1 MNIEELSE
9 NLYDDLNGR
18 ILTVDYTDDLVI
30 DFQCDD
36 WNDPEVSRH
45 FRIIC
50 HGVKETEILPCV
62 SGEVEFTSSHQLLW
76 SYNEQQGY
84 LYYTSKPEN
93 RYELLGRIWEAHEKV
108 LGGWRS
114 LADFAN
120 TYDVGHAIAFCEG
133 SNGLLARGPKP
144 LMDIYKVAVDNYIH
158 TNFVPSHTP
167 EGGYKALVFDTCY
180 VICKSV
186 AVEEVYPS

>member
-84 LYYTSKPEN
+84 LYYTSKPES

-108 LGGWRS
+108 LGEEPYINSIFG
-114 LADFAN
+114 N
-120 TYDVGHAIAFCEG
+120 TVKFSAHLQDQNKTSMHTM
-133 SNGLLARGPKP
+133 KP
-144 LMDIYKVAVDNYIH
+144 INK
-158 TNFVPSHTP
+158 
-167 EGGYKALVFDTCY
+167 K
-180 VICKSV
+180 
-186 AVEEVYPS
+186 YPIEIN